1 MSNPIKTQ
9 VLKLKQQQVYYVE
22 QEDVKPML

>member
-1 MSNPIKTQ
+1 MSNPVKTQ

-22 QEDVKPML
+22 QEDVKQIL